1 MIRDSKDFIWLFSF
15 QMELEK
21 YVLHMKINVLQV
33 EKILKHEIYYNLQ
46 TTETKCITLLKH
58 S

>member
-1 MIRDSKDFIWLFSF
+1 
-15 QMELEK
+15 MELEK